1 MENKTLDSVLTIGS
15 FILGAI
21 GLIMG
26 IMIMGGN
33 ESVIGPSITLTMIV
47 MGVAT
52 AVAVL
57 FGLFHFVSNIK
68 QNMPMLIGIVVFVIL
83 AIVCYN
89 LASGEVLT
97 TYPDDITESTSKLSG
112 AGLMVMYV
120 LVIVAAGA
128 AILGEVTRIF
138 K

>member
-47 MGVAT
+47 MGIAA

-68 QNMPMLIGIVVFVIL
+68 RNMPMLIGIVVFVIL

-89 LASGEVLT
+89 ISSGEVLS
-97 TYPDDITESTSKLSG
+97 TYDKSITESTSKLSG